1 MTIIDAMKTFIVTA
15 QLECFVSS
23 VDEYKSTHAVKKG
36 LRPNFLYKNH
46 YHTGVISK
54 CNADIAPGES
64 GMLQAKFILDEES
77 VALLVVGDK
86 IGIYEGPENKLA
98 ECNILEVCEVEP
110 LS

>member
-1 MTIIDAMKTFIVTA
+1 MTNINSMKIFIVTA
-15 QLECFVSS
+15 QLECLVSTE
-23 VDEYKSTHAVKKG
+23 DEYKNTHEVKKG

-54 CNADIAPGES
+54 CNAGIAPGES
-64 GMLQAKFILDEES
+64 GTLQAKFILDEES

-98 ECNILEVCEVEP
+98 ECNILEICEVEP